1 MKATNIKWDVD
12 EQDLTEEVLNHA
24 TEKEIAELLGTET
37 HKIHNINKNDLYEL
51 VLDALHR
58 DRKLAYDYLG
68 LPTTVDIPESVAKE
82 DVADWLSNEYEYL
95 HDGFELN

>member
-1 MKATNIKWDVD
+1 MKATDIKWDVD
-12 EQDLTEEVLNHA
+12 EQDLTEEVLDYA

-37 HKIHNINKNDLYEL
+37 HKIHNMNKDDLYEL
-51 VLDALHR
+51 VRDAFHR
-58 DRKLAYDYLG
+58 DHNLIYEYLG
-68 LPTTVDIPESVAKE
+68 LPTTVDVPKSVTKE

>member
-37 HKIHNINKNDLYEL
+37 HKIHNINKDDLYEL
-51 VLDALHR
+51 VQDAFHR
-58 DRKLAYDYLG
+58 DYNLMYDYLS
-68 LPTTVDIPESVAKE
+68 LPTTVDVPKSVTKE
-82 DVADWLSNEYEYL
+82 EVADWLSNEYEYL
-95 HDGFELN
+95 HDGFELV